1 MEVRMTKPI
10 RDNADRGDD
19 FNGNL
24 LNETLKPAVLT
35 VLPGLSHHQK
45 RFIFRE
51 PGEDD
56 PDAGFDSIPG
66 CQLSEAR

>member
-10 RDNADRGDD
+10 PDNADRGDD

-24 LNETLKPAVLT
+24 LDETLKPAALT
-35 VLPGLSHHQK
+35 VLPELSHHQK
-45 RFIFRE
+45 RSIFRE

-56 PDAGFDSIPG
+56 PDAGLDLI
-66 CQLSEAR
+66 